1 MINESIFKAYD
12 IRGNYPSEINEEVAY
27 LIGKSYGSYL
37 QEFCDKN
44 KCVIGHDNRLSSPS
58 LTESL
63 KKGLLE
69 SGINVID
76 YGLITTPM
84 HYYTRYKENTYGIMV
99 TASHNPKDDNGFK
112 FSFDNLANA
121 RGEMIEDF
129 KNYVAGIKNLSAS
142 YIDSMLSTL
151 KGFLEFVND
160 HIFDCKYENITEM
173 TLNDIR
179 FLNTSDIYGF
189 IFYLAENHNS
199 IGTRIKKIEHLRTFF
214 DFLYKIK
221 TALFKEPLKTIKR
234 EKNTYIKLPKYLS
247 LSESKKILQVYA
259 NKDDFRSLRNNAM
272 LHLFL
277 CCGLRLEELNE
288 IKISDFDFNE
298 NKFIIL
304 GKGNKERTCYLN
316 TNTKDALQKYIN
328 YRKNN
333 PLDDKKIDNFLFISQ
348 WNKKISSRQIRK
360 IVKKTYEKAEIDE
373 TQYSVHS
380 LRHSFATILYKS
392 GVDIRLLQIL
402 LGHSRIETTQIYAHM
417 HSESLMNAMQGHP
430 MSHFKIKDALAFNC

>member
-1 MINESIFKAYD
+1 MNTIT
-12 IRGNYPSEINEEVAY
+12 YP
-27 LIGKSYGSYL
+27 
-37 QEFCDKN
+37 EF
-44 KCVIGHDNRLSSPS
+44 
-58 LTESL
+58 
-63 KKGLLE
+63 
-69 SGINVID
+69 
-76 YGLITTPM
+76 
-84 HYYTRYKENTYGIMV
+84 
-99 TASHNPKDDNGFK
+99 
-112 FSFDNLANA
+112 
-121 RGEMIEDF
+121 IEDF
-129 KNYVAGIKNLSAS
+129 KNYVAGIKDLSAS

-247 LSESKKILQVYA
+247 LSESKKVLQVYA

-348 WNKKISSRQIRK
+348 WDKKISSRQIRK